1 MRVVFDPAKRAL
13 TLEKRGLDFALAGL
27 LFGERHMTR
36 ADDRRDYG
44 EPRFISIGSID
55 RDVVVLVWTPRGE
68 ARRIIS
74 MRKANA
80 REKAFFEANLA
91 RS

>member
-1 MRVVFDPAKRAL
+1 MRITFDPAKRAL

-27 LFGERHMTR
+27 LFGTRHMTR

-44 EPRFISIGSID
+44 EVRFISIGRLG
-55 RDVVVLVWTPRGE
+55 RDVVVLVWTPRGD

-74 MRKANA
+74 MRKAND

>member
-1 MRVVFDPAKRAL
+1 VRITFDPAKRAL
-13 TLEKRGLDFALAGL
+13 TLENRGLDFAFAGL
-27 LFGERHMTR
+27 VFGGRHMTR
-36 ADDRRDYG
+36 VDDRRDYG
-44 EPRFISIGSID
+44 ERRFISIGKLGA
-55 RDVVVLVWTPRGE
+55 DVVILVWTPRGD

-80 REKAFFEANLA
+80 REKAFFEASLA

>member
-1 MRVVFDPAKRAL
+1 VRIVFDPAKRAL

-36 ADDRRDYG
+36 AGDRRDYG
-44 EPRFISIGSID
+44 EPRFIPIGSID
-55 RDVVVLVWTPRGE
+55 RDVVVLGWTPRGE

-80 REKAFFEANLA
+80 REKAFFEASLA

>member
-1 MRVVFDPAKRAL
+1 MRITFDPAKRAL
-13 TLEKRGLDFALAGL
+13 TRERRGLDFALAGL
-27 LFGERHMTR
+27 VFGARHMTR

-44 EPRFISIGSID
+44 ESRFISIGRLG
-55 RDVVVLVWTPRGE
+55 RDVVVLVWTPRGD

-74 MRKANA
+74 MRKANG
-80 REKAFFEANLA
+80 REKAFFEASMA

>member
-1 MRVVFDPAKRAL
+1 VRIVFDPAKRAL
-13 TLEKRGLDFALAGL
+13 TLEKRDLDFALAGQV
-27 LFGERHMTR
+27 FGERHMTR
-36 ADDRRDYG
+36 TDDRRDYG
-44 EPRFISIGSID
+44 EPRFISIGSLG
-55 RDVVVLVWTPRGE
+55 RDVVVVVWTPRGE

-80 REKAFFEANLA
+80 REKAFFEASLA

>member
-1 MRVVFDPAKRAL
+1 VRITFDPAKRAL

-27 LFGERHMTR
+27 VFGDRHMIR
-36 ADDRRDYG
+36 IDDRRDYG
-44 EPRFISIGSID
+44 EPRFISIGKLGA
-55 RDVVVLVWTPRGE
+55 DVVILVWTPRGD

-80 REKAFFEANLA
+80 REKAFFEASLA

>member
-1 MRVVFDPAKRAL
+1 MRIVFDPAKRAL

-27 LFGERHMTR
+27 MFGERHMTR
-36 ADDRRDYG
+36 TDHRRDYG
-44 EPRFISIGSID
+44 EPRFISIGSLG

-80 REKAFFEANLA
+80 REKAFFEASVA